1 MTTDILVM
9 GGGAA
14 GFFAAI
20 HAAASGKQ
28 VLLLEKSARTLNK
41 VLISG
46 GGRCNV
52 THDCRSPAALSA
64 HYPRGGAFLKP
75 CFKIWGVQETI
86 TWFEEQGVSLK
97 TEADGR
103 MFPQS
108 DQSEHIALALEE
120 AARRNGV
127 RIRTKT
133 GVQKLE
139 PSGHGFLVHTDA
151 GEVIQAGSVIV
162 APGGL
167 PKRTQYDF
175 LDALQ
180 LHIVP
185 PLPSI
190 FTFHTGNAALHALS
204 GLSLPE
210 VSLRAEGQKQSFSGP
225 MLVTH
230 WGLSGPAVLRCSA
243 WLARH
248 LAQLDY
254 RFPLYARLIPFSE
267 AEFRALLEQ
276 WMREH
281 PKKRLYNQTPPG
293 MPARFWSYLLSELG
307 IPEALCVAEL
317 GKKDK
322 NRITETVLNHRF
334 EVRGKS
340 PFKEEFV
347 TAGGVALE
355 EINAARMESKNH
367 PGLFFAGEVL
377 DIDGITGGFNFQAAW
392 TTGFIAGT
400 SAADGRGSTS
410 LVPEQSRGTP

>member
-14 GFFAAI
+14 GFFSAI
-20 HAAASGKQ
+20 HAAGSGKK
-28 VLLLEKSARTLNK
+28 VMLLEKSVRTLNK

-52 THDCRSPAALSA
+52 THDCRSPASLSA
-64 HYPRGGAFLKP
+64 CYPRGGSFLKP
-75 CFKIWGVQETI
+75 CFKIWGVNETMA
-86 TWFEEQGVSLK
+86 WFEGQGVPLK

-108 DQSEHIALALEE
+108 DRSEQIALALEE
-120 AARRNGV
+120 AARKAGV
-127 RIRTKT
+127 SIRTKT
-133 GVQKLE
+133 GVSRIE
-139 PSGHGFLVHTDA
+139 PLDEGFQVHTDSGVLIKA
-151 GEVIQAGSVIV
+151 RSVIV

-167 PKRTQYDF
+167 PKLSQYDF
-175 LDALQ
+175 LEGLGFN
-180 LHIVP
+180 IIP

-210 VSLRAEGQKQSFSGP
+210 VSLRAEGQKQSFNGP
-225 MLVTH
+225 MLITH
-230 WGLSGPAVLRCSA
+230 WGLSGPVVLRCSA
-243 WLARH
+243 WMARELA
-248 LAQLDY
+248 ASGY
-254 RFPLYARLIPFSE
+254 RFHLYARLIPYSE
-267 AEFRALLEQ
+267 AAFRDWLEQ
-276 WMREH
+276 TIREH
-281 PKKRLYNQTPPG
+281 PKKRVYNQNPQG
-293 MPARFWSYLLSELG
+293 LPARFWAYLLQAIDISE
-307 IPEALCVAEL
+307 ETCMAEL
-317 GKKDK
+317 GKKEK

-334 EVRGKS
+334 EVQGKS

-355 EINAARMESKNH
+355 EINPARMESKRH

-392 TTGFIAGT
+392 TTGYLAGT
-400 SAADGRGSTS
+400 SAAERLT
-410 LVPEQSRGTP
+410 VHRE

>member
-20 HAAASGKQ
+20 HAAGSGKK

-52 THDCRSPAALSA
+52 THDCRSPSALSA
-64 HYPRGGAFLKP
+64 HYPRGASFLKP
-75 CFKIWGVQETI
+75 CFKTWGVHETI
-86 TWFEEQGVSLK
+86 EWFEGHGVSLK

-108 DQSEHIALALEE
+108 NKSEHIALALEE

-133 GVQKLE
+133 GVRLIE
-139 PSGHGFLVHTDA
+139 PGSDGFQVHTDS
-151 GEVIQAGSVIV
+151 GDVIQAGHVIV

-167 PKRTQYDF
+167 PKRSQYDF
-175 LDALQ
+175 LEPLN
-180 LHIVP
+180 LKIIP

-190 FTFHTGNAALHALS
+190 FTFHTGNDNLHALS

-225 MLVTH
+225 MLITH

-243 WLARH
+243 WMARELA
-248 LAQLDY
+248 ASGY
-254 RFPLYARLIPFSE
+254 RFNLYARLIPLSE
-267 AEFRALLEQ
+267 AEFRDLWEQ
-276 WMREH
+276 IIREH
-281 PKKRLYNQTPPG
+281 PKKRVYNQNPPRI
-293 MPARFWSYLLSELG
+293 PTRFWEYLLQALE
-307 IPEALCVAEL
+307 IPEDACMADL

-322 NRITETVLNHRF
+322 NRITETILNHRF
-334 EVRGKS
+334 EVAGKS

-347 TAGGVALE
+347 TAGGVSLE
-355 EINAARMESKNH
+355 EINAARMESKKY

-392 TTGFIAGT
+392 TTGYIAGT
-400 SAADGRGSTS
+400 SAAEG
-410 LVPEQSRGTP
+410 